1 MATPPAVAVS
11 IASPIRR
18 GVRGKSRGRIPS
30 GARVSRTALARA
42 VGVAIEPASP
52 MPFAPKGL
60 HDGQHP
66 GTLRGGADIHA
77 AHLGMRSRGADDR
90 EIRHLRQDNIVNV
103 TRLSTQ
109 KTWGLAPPHHP
120 R

>member
-1 MATPPAVAVS
+1 M
-11 IASPIRR
+11 
-18 GVRGKSRGRIPS
+18 
-30 GARVSRTALARA
+30 ARA
-42 VGVAIEPASP
+42 EGVAIEPASP

-60 HDGQHP
+60 HDGQRP

-120 R
+120 RHPSCRRLVPHFHSPRPKMGVT